1 MHPFWF
7 FERLGI
13 AATADAKQIKRAY
26 ARSLKCI
33 DQQAE
38 REAFERL
45 RAAYEQALAWAA
57 EQRVDMPSQDDTACD
72 APIRVIPEHPVP
84 AVSGDVLA
92 VPVDDGERRHVELPG
107 ADAATD
113 QGLNQPTDLAPSQT
127 SNQAPHQPSNQGLPL
142 PATVAPAA
150 PTDTE
155 KQGTDRDTPSAQARQ
170 PRAHDLSWLSIRQW
184 IARLMDPQD
193 VSREQLLDQAL
204 NDPHLQHLDGRHQLN
219 TMLIDALYRA
229 PVGQR
234 DLFALAAARFDWA
247 AQGVLTH
254 QHDPRITWVSQV
266 IDQSLLWSSLD
277 PGRAAAYTA
286 ALDAALAT
294 DRPTPAQAWRHQAA
308 LNDLSH
314 EFQAWSTLSLPPG
327 RIDAWRVAYAA
338 LPAGY
343 LRRGRVQLAAIATM
357 KWLWRAIKFTVG
369 LFDNWLSRAMVAI
382 MALSVVVHFV
392 AGEDTRTPA
401 QRTSENVMRIAY
413 ANADRAPVPGPRA
426 LGLDAPMPLDSL
438 MGKIDRASCA
448 ATHAILH
455 KREPRV
461 FDDPPLIA
469 SLGAHAMLCTAN
481 NLWPQLT
488 DPIVRCLE
496 TESWA
501 ANNQYRPQGNA
512 HCAAV
517 QASK

>member
-1 MHPFWF
+1 MYLPWF

-13 AATADAKQIKRAY
+13 AATSDSKQIKRAY
-26 ARSLKCI
+26 ARALKRI
-33 DQQAE
+33 DQQTE
-38 REAFERL
+38 REAFEAL

-57 EQRVDMPSQDDTACD
+57 EHRVDMPSQDDTAYD
-72 APIRVIPEHPVP
+72 APIRVVPEHP
-84 AVSGDVLA
+84 

-107 ADAATD
+107 ADEATD
-113 QGLNQPTDLAPSQT
+113 QGQSQPADPPSHT
-127 SNQAPHQPSNQGLPL
+127 SNQAPHQLSQQGLPL
-142 PATVAPAA
+142 PAPVAPTA
-150 PTDTE
+150 PTDAQE
-155 KQGTDRDTPSAQARQ
+155 QSTDRDTPSVQARQ
-170 PRAHDLSWLSIRQW
+170 QRAHDLSWLSIRQW
-184 IARLMDPQD
+184 VARLMDPQD
-193 VSREQLLDQAL
+193 VPYEHLLDQAL
-204 NDPHLQHLDGRHQLN
+204 DDPHLQHLDARHQLD

-254 QHDPRITWVSQV
+254 QHDPRSTWVSQV

-286 ALDAALAT
+286 ALDAAIAT
-294 DRPTPAQAWRHQAA
+294 DRPTPAQAWRHRGA

-314 EFQAWSTLSLPPG
+314 EFQAWSTLSLPSG
-327 RIDAWRVAYAA
+327 RIDAWRLAYEA

-343 LRRGRVQLAAIATM
+343 MRRMRAQQAAIASL
-357 KWLWRAIKFTVG
+357 KWLWRAIKFTVA
-369 LFDNWLSRAMVAI
+369 LFDSWASRALVA
-382 MALSVVVHFV
+382 MLAFSVVIHFV

-426 LGLDAPMPLDSL
+426 LGQATPIPLDSL
-438 MGKIDRASCA
+438 MGKIDRRSCA
-448 ATHAILH
+448 STHEMLH

-496 TESWA
+496 TESWT
-501 ANNQYRPQGNA
+501 ANNLYRPQANA
-512 HCAAV
+512 HCVAAQV
-517 QASK
+517 GKQNGE